1 MNGLTLI
8 PGVLQCTPDDPRS
21 AQVVAPLNASIENDG
36 DIIYNGSHEPF
47 RVPVLAKTRDIFPN
61 GPIEGWQNA
70 EQLTLIDFDRIA
82 FANRE
87 QLLIPHLSS
96 KTIDVYRGTICNGD
110 RFPHFLKE
118 TAAIHVNQE
127 GGQWFEFIINKT
139 K

>member
-1 MNGLTLI
+1 MELSLI
-8 PGVLQCTPDDPRS
+8 PGVLQCTPDDERS
-21 AQVVAPLNASIENDG
+21 AHVVAPLNASIENDG

-47 RVPVLAKTRDIFPN
+47 RVPVLCKTRNIFPN

-70 EQLTLIDFDRIA
+70 EQLTLIDLDRIA

-87 QLLIPHLSS
+87 QIMMQHLSL

-110 RFPHFLKE
+110 KFPHFLHNVG
-118 TAAIHVNQE
+118 AIHVTQE
-127 GGQWFEFIINKT
+127 GGQWFEMIFNKT

>member
-1 MNGLTLI
+1 MELSLI
-8 PGVLQCTPDDPRS
+8 PGVLQCTPDDERS
-21 AQVVAPLNASIENDG
+21 DQVVAPLNRSIENDG

-47 RVPVLAKTRDIFPN
+47 RVPVLSKTRNIFPN

-70 EQLTLIDFDRIA
+70 EQLTLIDLDRIA

-87 QLLIPHLSS
+87 QIMMQHLSL

-110 RFPHFLKE
+110 KFPHFLRNVG
-118 TAAIHVNQE
+118 AIHVTQE
-127 GGQWFEFIINKT
+127 GGQWFEMIFNKT